1 MLTRLLAFLLIAESM
16 FGAVR
21 VAGLVPRLG
30 EYDAI
35 AVILILVRG
44 VVDATQFAG
53 GWMLASKRPQG
64 YALAQWSLVAAAIVT
79 IFDVGFNL
87 APTDIYY
94 WMRWRVTLAYAAYS
108 LAAAAYLRAQRR
120 KGALV

>member
-1 MLTRLLAFLLIAESM
+1 MLTRLIAFLLIAESM

-35 AVILILVRG
+35 AVIFILLRG
-44 VVDATQFAG
+44 VVDAVQFAG
-53 GWMLASKRPQG
+53 GWMLASTRPQG
-64 YALAQWSLVAAAIVT
+64 FALAQWGFVAAAGLTV
-79 IFDVGFNL
+79 FDVGFNL

-94 WMRWRVTLAYAAYS
+94 WMRWQVTVGYAVYA

-120 KGALV
+120 KRALA

>member
-1 MLTRLLAFLLIAESM
+1 MLTRLIAFLLIAESM

-35 AVILILVRG
+35 AVILILLRG
-44 VVDATQFAG
+44 ALNAAQFAG
-53 GWMLASKRPQG
+53 GWMLASKRPHP
-64 YALAQWSLVAAAIVT
+64 YALAQSALVAAAVLT

-87 APTDIYY
+87 APTDVYY
-94 WMRWRVTLAYAAYS
+94 WLRWRVTLAYIVYA
-108 LAAAAYLRAQRR
+108 LAAAAWLRRDGR
-120 KGALV
+120 KRAAL